1 MKSILTSASLVAI
14 GVAGLHAQEASKPWN
29 VSAAVRGFYDDN
41 YATRP
46 SVTARDSFGFELS
59 PRASYNPKIGD
70 LTTLSATYAYSMKYY
85 EDRTSNTAD
94 HAHEADIRLGHEFT
108 PRYKAS
114 IYDSFAVAQEPEI
127 INPAGTPL
135 AGTPLRANGNNFRN
149 QAGVNG
155 TVEMTEQFHLQ
166 GGYSNTVYDYQE
178 DGPSSYSALL
188 DRMEHLASINL
199 RWLPVKQTVGV
210 FGYQFGEVGFRNTD
224 PLVAGVA
231 NSPTASIRDS
241 RSHSVYVGGDH
252 TFNPELTASV
262 RAGAQFTEYLN
273 APAGTDQDRISPYAD
288 GNMTWRYMEGCSAQL
303 GVKLTRTPI
312 DLTGLDATNL
322 TDPTFDQQSLTL
334 YGAVNHRITPSLMGT
349 LNGMFQNG
357 SFEGGAFDG
366 QSEQMYM
373 LGVNLTYQFNVFLAA
388 ETGYSFDRLDTDV
401 GGRGYSRNRVF
412 IGVRGTY

>member
-14 GVAGLHAQEASKPWN
+14 GVAGLQAQEAAKPWN
-29 VSAAVRGFYDDN
+29 LSAAVRGFYDDN

-46 SVTARDSFGFELS
+46 SATARDSFGFELS
-59 PRASYNPKIGD
+59 PRASYNPKLGD

-94 HAHEADIRLGHEFT
+94 HSHEADIRLGHQFS
-108 PRYKAS
+108 PRYRTS

-127 INPAGTPL
+127 INPPGTPL

-149 QAGVNG
+149 QAGING
-155 TVEMTEQFHLQ
+155 TAQLTEQFELQ
-166 GGYSNTVYDYQE
+166 GGYSNTIYDYQDE
-178 DGPSSYSALL
+178 GPASYSALL

-199 RWLPVKQTVGV
+199 RWIPVKQTVGV
-210 FGYQFGEVGFRNTD
+210 FGYQYGQVGFRNTD
-224 PLVAGVA
+224 PLVPGVA
-231 NSPTASIRDS
+231 NSPTASIRDT
-241 RSHSVYVGGDH
+241 RSHYVYVGGDH
-252 TFNPELTASV
+252 TFNPKLTAAV
-262 RAGAQFTEYLN
+262 RVGAQFTDYVN
-273 APAGTDQDRISPYAD
+273 APAGRTQDKVSPYAD
-288 GNMTWRYMEGCSAQL
+288 ANATYTYGDGRTAQI

-322 TDPTFDQQSLTL
+322 TDPTFDQQSLTV
-334 YGAVNHRITPSLMGT
+334 YGAVNHRITPKLLAT
-349 LNGMFQNG
+349 FNGMFQSG
-357 SFEGGAFDG
+357 TFEGGSFDG
-366 QSEQMYM
+366 LSEQMYM
-373 LGVNLTYQFNVFLAA
+373 LGLNLTYQFNQFLAA